1 MTIALGVA
9 AMHALR
15 TTGIKDVSLK
25 WPNDLVAHNSKL
37 GGMLAETLSRGDMNS
52 TVVAG
57 IGINLDLPAQL
68 VREHAS
74 GWAQRAIDI
83 SGLTQTPPT
92 REALSAELI
101 KQVVD
106 AFVLFE
112 EQGLDAFVGFWRSND
127 WLRGRVV
134 TVQESDGR
142 IHGTACGIDRDGALL
157 VRDGS
162 NITRVTSGSVMLERA
177 TGSVA

>member
-1 MTIALGVA
+1 M
-9 AMHALR
+9 
-15 TTGIKDVSLK
+15 
-25 WPNDLVAHNSKL
+25 
-37 GGMLAETLSRGDMNS
+37 
-52 TVVAG
+52 
-57 IGINLDLPAQL
+57 
-68 VREHAS
+68 
-74 GWAQRAIDI
+74 
-83 SGLTQTPPT
+83 
-92 REALSAELI
+92 
-101 KQVVD
+101 
-106 AFVLFE
+106 LFE